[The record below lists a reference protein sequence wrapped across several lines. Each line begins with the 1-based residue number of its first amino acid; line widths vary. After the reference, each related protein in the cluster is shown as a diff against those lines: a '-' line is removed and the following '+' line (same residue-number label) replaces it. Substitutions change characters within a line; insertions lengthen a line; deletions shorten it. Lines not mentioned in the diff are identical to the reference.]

1 MRAGALGPYGARP
14 GHRHFIWRFAYI
26 KRDGNCGES
35 PAMGEPQE
43 MVLAVHGNA
52 DGYWYIGAGR
62 SIADGPFRN
71 PDQLLSVASDLLAA
85 EPRWRIDVFDVKGV
99 KIISYSS
106 EELDAGD
113 LHSLSWQQSW
123 TRLAHG

>member
-1 MRAGALGPYGARP
+1 MA
-14 GHRHFIWRFAYI
+14 
-26 KRDGNCGES
+26 DV
-35 PAMGEPQE
+35 QE
-43 MVLAVHGNA
+43 TVLAVHGSA

-62 SIADGPFRN
+62 SIAEGPYRN

-113 LHSLSWQQSW
+113 LHPLRWQQTWSS
-123 TRLAHG
+123 LARDP

>member
-1 MRAGALGPYGARP
+1 
-14 GHRHFIWRFAYI
+14 
-26 KRDGNCGES
+26 
-35 PAMGEPQE
+35 MGDLQE
-43 MVLAVHGNA
+43 MVLAVHGSA

-62 SIADGPFRN
+62 SIAEGPYRN

-113 LHSLSWQQSW
+113 LHPLRWRQTWS
-123 TRLAHG
+123 RLAHGNR